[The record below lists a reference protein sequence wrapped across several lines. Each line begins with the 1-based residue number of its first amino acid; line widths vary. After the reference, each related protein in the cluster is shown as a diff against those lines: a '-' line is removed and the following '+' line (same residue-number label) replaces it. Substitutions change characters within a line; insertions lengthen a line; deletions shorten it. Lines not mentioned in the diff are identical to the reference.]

1 MKIKYEYGPER
12 VWIGPVEF
20 NLGETKDVT
29 DEIAESALRD
39 PCIKFSKIEE

>member
-1 MKIKYEYGPER
+1 MKIKYVEGPER
-12 VWIGPVEF
+12 VWIGLIEF

-39 PCIKFSKIEE
+39 PCIKFTKVDD